1 MPSLSFTLAM
11 TLLVFDTER
20 DSLAS
25 QHLDDDLHFTTQA
38 IHALMRVNTPQ
49 PTGCERS
56 SDVQNSE

>member
-1 MPSLSFTLAM
+1 MPSLSFTLAR

-38 IHALMRVNTPQ
+38 IHALMRVKLIMVWIS
-49 PTGCERS
+49 CS
-56 SDVQNSE
+56 LAH

>member
-1 MPSLSFTLAM
+1 MV
-11 TLLVFDTER
+11 LLVFKTER

-38 IHALMRVNTPQ
+38 IRALMRVNTPQ
-49 PTGCERS
+49 PPGCERS

>member
-1 MPSLSFTLAM
+1 MM
-11 TLLVFDTER
+11 LLVFDTER

-25 QHLDDDLHFTTQA
+25 QHLDVDLHFTTQA

-49 PTGCERS
+49 PPGCERS